1 MSKRRKRI
9 RIAQYIFVGL
19 VTLMFSAYFALQLPA
34 VQTWL
39 AHRLSDY
46 LAKEWN
52 TKVSIGTVSIDIW
65 AKLHATDIY
74 IEDQRGDSLLFVQS
88 LDAANYSYDDVN
100 GKLVINSLHLF
111 SPYFNLVRHQ
121 QDSLLNYY
129 FLVEYFDSGDTTQSE
144 TFIALNHLHLQNG
157 RFNYINEHRDLD
169 TTYGVDWN
177 HLKLNQI
184 NLEVNDLR
192 MQGDSTHAF
201 VSHLSMNEASGF
213 ELREFSQEL
222 TLANGEVHMDDV
234 NLIAGDSDVKGNL
247 HFAVQSIDDLD
258 YFETKVPMEHQFTGA
273 RINLNDLSYF
283 APELK
288 GMNQPIIMNGTVRGT
303 VANLKARNLELQF
316 NTNSRFKGNIDMQ
329 GLPYI
334 DETFIQLDIDELTTN
349 KEELE
354 QIPIPPFDGKSFVT
368 LPENIGY
375 LGQITYVGD
384 FTGFM
389 SDFVTYGTV
398 STAIG
403 NVRADISLREDA
415 ALNDY
420 RYAGSINLREF
431 NLGTFYRSNTL
442 GQITCSVDVEGT
454 GLELKNVNA
463 TFDATINALNAN
475 NYTYQNIE
483 ASGNFRR
490 RAFSGNV
497 EVDDPNLVMNF
508 DGTIDFMQE
517 QQLLDFDTHIQH
529 ANLDE
534 LNILKEYDYS
544 ALSGDIQIHSVGLEF
559 EKFVGDVSVT
569 DLTYCAKNIDYYL
582 NRLLIHSQRSGTPS
596 ITLQS
601 DIAFAEMRGEY
612 KLSEIPSSL
621 TEIASRIFPSFK
633 PTVRE
638 HKTQQFTL
646 EAQIYDVSQITDV
659 YVPDLKISPGTR
671 VSLEI
676 NEPDSFFQTTVSSPL
691 VIYRENK
698 IEGLTFDVHHP
709 DESFYVTASCDLL
722 NASDVIFR
730 DIALDG
736 RTLKDTLYTAISWNN
751 GNRQFEGDLN
761 GKLAIRDVD
770 SFDFIFENSSFTLEK
785 EKWAF
790 REGARISLD
799 SSSVGIT
806 ALNIHN
812 ESQLVDISGHLYD
825 SDSSEMR
832 VKVGAFDL
840 SNLTVFIGEDYRFE
854 GLLDADISIRDPY
867 HEAIL
872 SSRLSIEK
880 FILNE
885 REFGDLTANST
896 WDPRR
901 YELRIDGNLEKDA
914 KASLGL
920 NRYTPLSFAG
930 YYRPKNEE
938 SPLDL
943 TATIN
948 QLDLEFINAF
958 LEPEI
963 LDIQGFASG
972 TMAITGTPDA
982 PQLRAD
988 ALLKDASV
996 FVYYLNTK
1004 YYLQNRIGVYPDM
1017 FTFDH
1022 IPIKDE
1028 KGKSGYLTGQML
1040 HDNFGEWNFDL
1051 LIDMDEPMLAMNTTE
1066 EQNSLYY
1073 GQAYTTGNISIYGYD
1088 SNLEFDIVL
1097 KSEKGT
1103 TIALPMGTGSEQ
1115 EFENF
1120 IRFTS
1125 PKDSIVKNE
1134 PLNLSGIKLALQL
1147 EITPEA
1153 TFKIIFDESVG
1164 DVMEGSGKGNLQMV
1178 INNLATFNMYGG
1190 IEITKG
1196 SYNFTLKNLIN
1207 KPFEL
1212 KPGGT
1217 ISWFGDPFGGEMDLQ
1232 AAYQN
1237 SASLYDL
1244 IPDPAFQNGQRVP
1257 VELGMNMT
1265 GKIFSP
1271 GIDFSIDLPT
1281 VDQVTKSRVNAVIS
1295 TDQERNRQAF
1305 ALIAMRRFI
1314 SPPNVTADHS
1324 STSAIAA
1331 NGTEFLSS
1339 QISSWL
1345 SQISDDFNLGFNYSP
1360 GDDISNEE
1368 IALALGT
1375 QLFNERLSL
1384 NSNFGVSRN
1393 NGTSAANQNATNIIG
1408 DIRIEYKITPE
1419 GKVRLVMYNESND
1432 FRANTLQQSPYT
1444 QGVGVIYREDFD
1456 SFNEFFTGIRKL
1468 LKGNGKAQTA
1478 MP

>member
-1 MSKRRKRI
+1 
-9 RIAQYIFVGL
+9 
-19 VTLMFSAYFALQLPA
+19 

-46 LAKEWN
+46 LSKEWN

-74 IEDQRGDSLLFVQS
+74 IEDQRGDSLIYVES
-88 LDAANYSYDDVN
+88 LDAANYSYDDVS
-100 GKLVINSLHLF
+100 GKLVVNSLHLY
-111 SPYFNLVRHQ
+111 SPYFNLVRHE

-129 FLVEYFDSGDTTQSE
+129 FLVEYFDSGDTAQSE

-169 TTYGVDWN
+169 TTFGVDWN
-177 HLKLNQI
+177 HLKLSQI
-184 NLEVNDLR
+184 ELEVNEFR
-192 MQGDSTHAF
+192 MEGDSTHAF
-201 VSHLSMNEASGF
+201 VSHLTTREVSGF
-213 ELREFSQEL
+213 LLDEFSQEL
-222 TLANGEVHMDDV
+222 TLAHGEVLMDDV
-234 NLIAGDSDVKGNL
+234 NLVAGDSHVKGDL
-247 HFAVQSIDDLD
+247 HFTVNSIDDLD
-258 YFETKVPMEHQFTGA
+258 FFETKVPMQHEFRQA

-283 APELK
+283 ASELK
-288 GMNQPIIMNGTVRGT
+288 GMNQPVIINGTVRGT

-316 NTNSRFKGNIDMQ
+316 NDNSRFKGNIDME
-329 GLPYI
+329 GLPDI
-334 DETFIQLDIDELTTN
+334 DQTYIQLDIDELTSN
-349 KEELE
+349 KQELE
-354 QIPIPPFDGKSFVT
+354 KIPIPPFDGTSFIK
-368 LPENIGY
+368 LPDNIAY
-375 LGQITYVGD
+375 LGQVTYKGD
-384 FTGFM
+384 FTGFI

-403 NVRADISLREDA
+403 NVRADISLKEDPT
-415 ALNDY
+415 LNDY
-420 RYAGSINLREF
+420 RYAGTVNLQQF
-431 NLGTFYRSNTL
+431 NLGSFYQSDML
-442 GQITCSVDVEGT
+442 GAISCNIDVQGS
-454 GLELKNVNA
+454 GLELKKVNA
-463 TFDATINALNAN
+463 TFEGTIDELQAN
-475 NYTYQNIE
+475 NYSYHAIH
-483 ASGNFRR
+483 ASGNFQH
-490 RAFSGNV
+490 RAFTGDVSI
-497 EVDDPNLVMNF
+497 DDPNLVMNF
-508 DGTIDFMQE
+508 NGTIDFMQD
-517 QQLLDFDTHIQH
+517 QPLLNFDTHVQH

-544 ALSGDIQIHSVGLEF
+544 ALSGDIQIHSIGLEF
-559 EKFVGDVSVT
+559 EKFEGDILVS
-569 DLTYCAKNIDYYL
+569 DLTYCAMNNDYYL
-582 NRLLIHSQRSGTPS
+582 NRLSIHSQRSGIPS

-633 PTVRE
+633 PTIRE

-646 EAQIYDVSQITDV
+646 DAQIYDVSQITNV
-659 YVPDLKISPGTR
+659 YAPELKIAPGTR
-671 VSLEI
+671 ISLEL
-676 NEPDSFFQTTVSSPL
+676 NEPDSFFQTTVSSPS
-691 VIYRENK
+691 VIYENNK
-698 IEGLTFDVHHP
+698 IEGLTFDVQHP
-709 DESFYVTASCDLL
+709 DESFYVTASCDLW
-722 NASDVIFR
+722 NASDVLFR
-730 DIALDG
+730 DIAIDG

-761 GKLAIRDVD
+761 GKLAIRDVN

-790 REGARISLD
+790 REGAKISLD
-799 SSSVGIT
+799 SSMVAISE
-806 ALNIHN
+806 LNIYN
-812 ESQLVDISGHLYD
+812 DNQLVEIAGRLFN
-825 SDSSEMR
+825 SDSSEVR
-832 VKVGAFDL
+832 VQVQSFDL

-854 GLLDADISIRDPY
+854 GLLDAAISVRDPY

-872 SSRLSIEK
+872 SSNVSIEN
-880 FILNE
+880 FILND
-885 REFGDLTANST
+885 REFGDLQANSI

-901 YELRIDGNLEKDA
+901 DELRIDGKLEKDA
-914 KASLGL
+914 KASIGL
-920 NRYTPLSFAG
+920 NRYTPLTFAG
-930 YYRPKNEE
+930 YYRPKNED

-958 LEPEI
+958 LEPEV

-972 TMAITGTPDA
+972 TMAITGKPDA

-988 ALLKDASV
+988 ALLRDASV
-996 FVYYLNTK
+996 YIYYLNTT
-1004 YYLQNRIGVYPDM
+1004 YFIQNRIGVYPDM

-1022 IPIKDE
+1022 IPVKDE
-1028 KGKSGYLTGQML
+1028 QGKSGYLTGQML
-1040 HDNFGEWNFDL
+1040 HENFGDWNFDL
-1051 LIDMDEPMLAMNTTE
+1051 FIDMEEPMMAMNTTE

-1073 GQAYTTGNISIYGYD
+1073 GQAFTTGNVSISGYD
-1088 SNLEFDIVL
+1088 SNLEFDIAL

-1103 TIALPMGTGSEQ
+1103 AIAMPMGTSSEQ

-1125 PKDSIVKNE
+1125 PSDTITKTQ
-1134 PLNLSGIKLALQL
+1134 PLNLSGITLKLQM

-1153 TFKIIFDESVG
+1153 EFKIIFDESVG
-1164 DVMEGSGKGNLQMV
+1164 DLIQGSGKGNLQME

-1212 KPGGT
+1212 TPGGT
-1217 ISWFGDPFGGEMDLQ
+1217 ISWFGDPFGGEMNLK
-1232 AAYQN
+1232 ATYEN

-1244 IPDPAFQNGQRVP
+1244 IPDPTYQNGQRVP

-1305 ALIAMRRFI
+1305 ALLAMRRFI

-1375 QLFNERLSL
+1375 QLFNERLSIT
-1384 NSNFGVSRN
+1384 SNLGVSRN
-1393 NGTSAANQNATNIIG
+1393 NGASTANQNTTNIIG

-1419 GKVRLVMYNESND
+1419 GKIRLVMYNESND
-1432 FRANTLQQSPYT
+1432 FTANTLQQSPYT
-1444 QGVGVIYREDFD
+1444 QGLGIIYREDFD
-1456 SFNEFFTGIRKL
+1456 SFDEFFSGIRKL
-1468 LKGNGKAQTA
+1468 LKGTEKTETA
-1478 MP
+1478 IP

>member
-19 VTLMFSAYFALQLPA
+19 VTLMFSGYFALQIPA

-46 LAKEWN
+46 LSKEWN

-65 AKLHATDIY
+65 AKLHATDLY
-74 IEDQRGDSLLFVQS
+74 IEDQRGDSLIYVEW
-88 LDAANYSYDDVN
+88 LDATNYSYDDVS
-100 GKLVINSLHLF
+100 GKLVVNSLHLY
-111 SPYFNLVRHQ
+111 SPYFNLVRHK
-121 QDSLLNYY
+121 QDSLLNYN
-129 FLVEYFDSGDTTQSE
+129 FLVDYFDSGDTTQSE

-169 TTYGVDWN
+169 TTFGVDWN
-177 HLKLNQI
+177 HLKLSQI
-184 NLEVNDLR
+184 ELEVNEFR
-192 MQGDSTHAF
+192 MEGDSTHAF
-201 VSHLSMNEASGF
+201 VSHLAMNEVSGF
-213 ELREFSQEL
+213 RLEEFSQEL
-222 TLANGEVHMDDV
+222 TLASGEVRMDDV
-234 NLIAGDSDVKGNL
+234 NLIAGDSDVKGDL
-247 HFAVQSIDDLD
+247 HFTVESIDDLD
-258 YFETKVPMEHQFTGA
+258 FFETKVPMKHEFAQA

-288 GMNQPIIMNGTVRGT
+288 GMDQAISINGTVKGT
-303 VANLKARNLELQF
+303 VANLKGRNLELQF
-316 NTNSRFKGNIDMQ
+316 NENSRFKGNIDME
-329 GLPYI
+329 GLPDI
-334 DETFIQLDIDELTTN
+334 DQTYIQLDIDELTTN
-349 KEELE
+349 KQELE
-354 QIPIPPFDGKSFVT
+354 EIPIPPFDGASFIE
-368 LPENIGY
+368 LPDNIAY
-375 LGQITYVGD
+375 LGQVTYKGD
-384 FTGFM
+384 FTGFI

-398 STAIG
+398 TTAIG
-403 NVRADISLREDA
+403 KVQADISLKEDLD
-415 ALNDY
+415 LNDY
-420 RYAGSINLREF
+420 RYAGTIDLQQF
-431 NLGTFYRSNTL
+431 NLGSFYQTSAL
-442 GQITCSVDVEGT
+442 GAITGNINVQGS
-454 GLELKNVNA
+454 GLELKKVNA
-463 TFDATINALNAN
+463 AFEGTIDELQAN
-475 NYTYQNIE
+475 DYTYRNIT
-483 ASGNFRR
+483 ASGNFQH
-490 RAFSGNV
+490 RAFSGDV
-497 EVDDPNLVMNF
+497 SIDDPNLVMNF
-508 DGTIDFMQE
+508 QGTIDFMQD
-517 QQLLDFDTHIQH
+517 QPLLDFNTHVQH

-544 ALSGDIQIHSVGLEF
+544 ALSGDIQIHSIGLEF
-559 EKFVGDVSVT
+559 EKFEGDVLVS
-569 DLTYCAKNIDYYL
+569 DLTYCAMNNDYYL
-582 NRLLIHSQRSGTPS
+582 NRLSIHSQRSGIPT

-612 KLSEIPSSL
+612 KLSEISSSL

-633 PTVRE
+633 PTIRD

-646 EAQIYDVSQITDV
+646 EAQIYDVSQITNV
-659 YVPDLKISPGTR
+659 YAPELEIAPGTR
-671 VSLEI
+671 ISLEL
-676 NEPDSFFQTTVSSPL
+676 NEPDSFFQTTVSSPS
-691 VIYRENK
+691 VVYQGTR
-698 IEGLTFDVHHP
+698 IEGLTFDVQHP

-722 NASDVIFR
+722 NASNVLFR
-730 DIALDG
+730 DIAIDG

-761 GKLAIRDVD
+761 GKLAIRDVN

-785 EKWAF
+785 EKWTF
-790 REGARISLD
+790 LHGAKISLD
-799 SSSVGIT
+799 SSMVAISS
-806 ALNIHN
+806 LNIYN
-812 ESQLVDISGHLYD
+812 ENQFVEITGRLFN
-825 SDSSEMR
+825 SDSSEVR
-832 VKVGAFDL
+832 VQIEKFDL
-840 SNLTVFIGEDYRFE
+840 SNLTVFIGDDYRFE
-854 GLLDADISIRDPY
+854 GLLDASISIRDPY
-867 HEAIL
+867 DEAIL
-872 SSRLSIEK
+872 SSNVDIK
-880 FILNE
+880 NFILNE
-885 REFGDLTANST
+885 RKFGDLQANSI

-901 YELRIDGNLEKDA
+901 DELRIDGKLEKDA
-914 KASLGL
+914 KASISL
-920 NRYTPLSFAG
+920 NRYTPLTFAG
-930 YYRPKNEE
+930 YYRPKNEK

-958 LEPEI
+958 MEPEV

-996 FVYYLNTK
+996 YVYYLNTK
-1004 YYLQNRIGVYPDM
+1004 YYIQNRIGVYPDM

-1022 IPIKDE
+1022 IPVKDE
-1028 KGKSGYLTGQML
+1028 KGKSGFLTGQML
-1040 HDNFGEWNFDL
+1040 HNNFGDWNFDL
-1051 LIDMDEPMLAMNTTE
+1051 VIDMVEPMLAMNTTE
-1066 EQNSLYY
+1066 EQNSMYY
-1073 GQAYTTGNISIYGYD
+1073 GQAYTTGNVNIYGYD
-1088 SNLEFDIVL
+1088 SNLEFDIAL

-1103 TIALPMGTGSEQ
+1103 TIAMPMGTSSEQ

-1125 PKDSIVKNE
+1125 PNDTVRKNE
-1134 PLNLSGIKLALQL
+1134 PLNLSGIKLNLQL
-1147 EITPEA
+1147 EITPDA
-1153 TFKIIFDESVG
+1153 VFKIIFDESVG
-1164 DVMEGSGKGNLQMV
+1164 DLIEGSGKGNLQME

-1190 IEITKG
+1190 IEITRG

-1217 ISWFGDPFGGEMDLQ
+1217 ISWFGDPFGGEMNLN
-1232 AAYQN
+1232 ATYEN

-1244 IPDPAFQNGQRVP
+1244 IPDPSFQNGQRVP
-1257 VELGMNMT
+1257 VELNMKMT

-1271 GIDFSIDLPT
+1271 GIDFSIELPT

-1305 ALIAMRRFI
+1305 ALLAMRRFI
-1314 SPPNVTADHS
+1314 SPPNVTSDHS

-1375 QLFNERLSL
+1375 QLFNERLTLS
-1384 NSNFGVSRN
+1384 SNFGVSRN
-1393 NGTSAANQNATNIIG
+1393 NGTSAANQNTTNIIG

-1419 GKVRLVMYNESND
+1419 GKIRLVMYNESND
-1432 FRANTLQQSPYT
+1432 FQANTLQQSPYT
-1444 QGVGVIYREDFD
+1444 QGVGIIYREDFD
-1456 SFNEFFTGIRKL
+1456 SFEEFFSGFRKL
-1468 LKGNGKAQTA
+1468 LKGSDKTEKAI
-1478 MP
+1478 P